1 LFPNPKHKKEK
12 TVKRTIVL
20 AILILALVVGFL
32 FSVSSIQ
39 ADKRSHDH
47 TEMHH
52 HGEHGS
58 KVRCAIDGMMMKAS
72 AMTEMTHDGE
82 TYYFCNAKQAEMFKA
97 HPDKYLKQISI
108 GPLTLNL
115 NLLTID
121 EYKEMMQEMGMGGM
135 MKMDMMKGKT
145 HRMSVYITQGR
156 DEIALEGIS
165 LALQITDAK
174 GKETTMPLTYNKMM
188 KTYDAFAA
196 VPAGGKHRIRVLI
209 TTPETN
215 I

>member
-1 LFPNPKHKKEK
+1 MK
-12 TVKRTIVL
+12 TLTSILGFAL
-20 AILILALVVGFL
+20 AVGFL
-32 FSVSSIQ
+32 LFVSSVQ
-39 ADKRSHDH
+39 A
-47 TEMHH
+47 EMHAQSH
-52 HGEHGS
+52 EHAETHQHDDQTKS
-58 KVRCAIDGMMMKAS
+58 NDKVRCAIDGMMMKAS

-97 HPDKYLKQISI
+97 HPDKYLKRISL
-108 GPLTLNL
+108 GHLTLNL
-115 NLLTID
+115 NPLTID

-145 HRMSVYITQGR
+145 HRMSVYITQRG

-174 GKETTMPLTYNKMM
+174 GKETTVPLTYNKMM
-188 KTYDAFAA
+188 KTYDAFAT

-209 TTPETN
+209 ATPEIN
-215 I
+215 ISQ

>member
-1 LFPNPKHKKEK
+1 MMK
-12 TVKRTIVL
+12 TLTSILGFAL
-20 AILILALVVGFL
+20 AVGFL
-32 FSVSSIQ
+32 LLVSSIQ
-39 ADKRSHDH
+39 A
-47 TEMHH
+47 EMHEQGH
-52 HGEHGS
+52 EHAKTHQHGDQTKS
-58 KVRCAIDGMMMKAS
+58 NDKVRCAIEGMMMKAS

>member
-1 LFPNPKHKKEK
+1 MMK
-12 TVKRTIVL
+12 TLTSILGFAL
-20 AILILALVVGFL
+20 AVGFL
-32 FSVSSIQ
+32 LFVSSVQ
-39 ADKRSHDH
+39 A
-47 TEMHH
+47 EMHAQGH
-52 HGEHGS
+52 EHAETHQHGDQTKS
-58 KVRCAIDGMMMKAS
+58 NDKVRCAIDGMMMKAS

-97 HPDKYLKQISI
+97 HPDKYLKQISL
-108 GPLTLNL
+108 GHLTLNL
-115 NLLTID
+115 NPLTID

-145 HRMSVYITQGR
+145 HRMSIYITQHG

-174 GKETTMPLTYNKMM
+174 GNETTVPLTYNKMM

-209 TTPETN
+209 TTPEIN
-215 I
+215 ISQ

>member
-1 LFPNPKHKKEK
+1 MK
-12 TVKRTIVL
+12 TLTSILGFAL
-20 AILILALVVGFL
+20 AGGFL
-32 FSVSSIQ
+32 LLVSSIQ
-39 ADKRSHDH
+39 A
-47 TEMHH
+47 EMHEQGH
-52 HGEHGS
+52 EHAKTHQHGDQTKS
-58 KVRCAIDGMMMKAS
+58 NDKVRCAIEGMMMKAS

-97 HPDKYLKQISI
+97 HPDKYLKQISL
-108 GPLTLNL
+108 GSLTLNL
-115 NLLTID
+115 NILTID

-174 GKETTMPLTYNKMM
+174 GKETTVPLTYNKMM

-196 VPAGGKHRIRVLI
+196 VPAGGKHRVRVLI

>member
-1 LFPNPKHKKEK
+1 MK
-12 TVKRTIVL
+12 TLTSILGFAL
-20 AILILALVVGFL
+20 AVGFL
-32 FSVSSIQ
+32 LFVSSVQ
-39 ADKRSHDH
+39 A
-47 TEMHH
+47 EMHAQS
-52 HGEHGS
+52 HGHAETHQPGDQTKS
-58 KVRCAIDGMMMKAS
+58 NDKVRCAIDGMMMKAS

-135 MKMDMMKGKT
+135 MEMDAMKGKT
-145 HRMSVYITQGR
+145 HRMSVYMTQHRG
-156 DEIALEGIS
+156 DIALERVS

-174 GKETTMPLTYNKMM
+174 GKETAVPLTYNKTM

-209 TTPETN
+209 TTPEIN
-215 I
+215 ISQ

>member
-1 LFPNPKHKKEK
+1 M
-12 TVKRTIVL
+12 KRTIVL

-72 AMTEMTHDGE
+72 AMTEMRHDGE
-82 TYYFCNAKQAEMFKA
+82 RYYFCSAKQAEMFKA

-108 GPLTLNL
+108 GHLTINL
-115 NLLTID
+115 NVLTVD
-121 EYKEMMQEMGMGGM
+121 EYKEMMRDMGMGGM
-135 MKMDMMKGKT
+135 MKMDAMKGQT
-145 HRMSVYITQGR
+145 HRMSVYTTQHHQ
-156 DEIALEGIS
+156 DVSLEGIS
-165 LALQITDAK
+165 FALQVADAK
-174 GKETTMPLTYNKMM
+174 GNETTVPLTYNKMM

-196 VPAGGKHRIRVLI
+196 VPADGTHRIRILI
-209 TTPETN
+209 ATPEIN